1 MGGPILNVSKQ
12 RMEATMP
19 DALERTTL
27 RDRLAAG
34 QGRLLGKVALV
45 TGAGTGIGRAA
56 ALAFARE
63 GAAVVLAGRR
73 EAELQAVAG
82 EITAADGRAAAIPTD
97 VSNEA
102 AVATLIKGALDRF
115 GQIDAAFN
123 NAGVTAYKP
132 IAQLTAT
139 DFDQVMA
146 TNVRGVWLLIKH
158 EVEAMLAQGR
168 GGAIVNTSSI
178 AATGGTAGLSAY
190 AASKGALDAM
200 IRAVALEVGAGG
212 IRINNVSPGVIRTPM
227 TAVLPAEALT
237 QIGAH
242 AALKRLGEPEDVGD
256 VAVWLCTD
264 EARFITGQSILV
276 DGGFNI
282 AGLR

>member
-1 MGGPILNVSKQ
+1 MLDTLP
-12 RMEATMP
+12 
-19 DALERTTL
+19 RTTAD
-27 RDRLAAG
+27 RSAAGHGRLAS
-34 QGRLLGKVALV
+34 KVALV

-73 EAELQAVAG
+73 QAELEAVAA
-82 EITAADGRAAAIPTD
+82 EIAAGHGRAAAIPTD
-97 VSNEA
+97 VSEED
-102 AVATLIKGALDRF
+102 AVRALVTGTIERF
-115 GQIDAAFN
+115 GRIDCAFN
-123 NAGVTAYKP
+123 NAGRTAYSP
-132 IAQLTAT
+132 IAQLTAA

-146 TNVRGVWLLIKH
+146 TNVRGVWLLLKY
-158 EVEAMLAQGR
+158 EVEAMLAQGH

-200 IRAVALEVGAGG
+200 IRAVALEAGPGG

-227 TAVLPAEALT
+227 TSVLPAEALVPYA
-237 QIGAH
+237 AH
-242 AALKRLGEPEDVGD
+242 AALKRVGEPEDVGD

-264 EARFITGQSILV
+264 AARFVTGQSILV

-282 AGLR
+282 AGAR